1 MVRSSTLRPMSAL
14 ALSNLSL
21 RRAGPTDDALLRCLA
36 ELDSTRSLQ
45 QPVLLAEHDGVA
57 VAALSVA
64 DGRVAVDPF
73 RPTAAASSTSPP
85 ARSAPRSGTTTRASP
100 RRSGAPWTPSCT

>member
-1 MVRSSTLRPMSAL
+1 MVGSSTLRSMSAL

-21 RRAGPTDDALLRCLA
+21 RWAGPADDGLLRRLA
-36 ELDSTRSLQ
+36 QLDCTRSLQ

-64 DGRVAVDPF
+64 DGRVAADPF
-73 RPTAAASSTSPP
+73 QPTAEAVALLRLRVAQLET
-85 ARSAPRSGTTTRASP
+85 ARRASRP
-100 RRSGAPWTPSCT
+100 GLR

>member
-1 MVRSSTLRPMSAL
+1 MVGSSTLRPMSAL

-64 DGRVAVDPF
+64 DGRVAADPF
-73 RPTAAASSTSPP
+73 QPTAEAVALLRLRVAQLET
-85 ARSAPRSGTTTRASP
+85 ARRASRP
-100 RRSGAPWTPSCT
+100 GLRRLALG